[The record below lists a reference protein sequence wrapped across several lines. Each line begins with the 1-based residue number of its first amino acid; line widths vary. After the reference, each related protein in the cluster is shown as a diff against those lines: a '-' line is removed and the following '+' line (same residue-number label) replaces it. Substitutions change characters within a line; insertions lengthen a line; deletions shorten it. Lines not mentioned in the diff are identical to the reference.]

1 MPEAVVD
8 TTVLFAAAYP
18 RDTRHEEGFELLRG
32 FDRGDLPEAVV
43 IDYVLAETLNGLN
56 ERAGS
61 ELATDFLTRLEESE
75 RFHVRNTTAGLF
87 ADAKAVFRRYENL
100 SFVDAVIVAY
110 MRDTNLEYL
119 YSFDN
124 GFDVAEVHRLDKVVN
139 PFEPS

>member
-18 RDTRHEEGFELLRG
+18 RDTRHEEGFELLRA
-32 FDRGDLPEAVV
+32 FDGGNLPEAVV

-61 ELATDFLTRLEESE
+61 ELATDFLTRLEESGM
-75 RFHVRNTTAGLF
+75 FHVRNTTTGLF
-87 ADAKAVFRRYENL
+87 ADAKAVFRRYEKL
-100 SFVDAVIVAY
+100 SFVDAVIIAY
-110 MRDTNLEYL
+110 MRDTDLDYL
-119 YSFDN
+119 YSFDE
-124 GFDVAEVHRLDKVVN
+124 GFDVAEVHRLDEAVN